1 MDHREYAS
9 DNRWWDSID
18 TQRLTARVTFDK
30 YDEEID
36 DSVEE
41 TRTVRVRMEVCSTC
55 DGRGQYVNP
64 SIDSHGI
71 SREEF
76 DEDPEFAEQ
85 YWGYRSGMYDVTCGE
100 CRGQKVVPV
109 CLDDEVVKCL
119 ESAAQ
124 ARAEMR
130 ADYEAERRAGA

>member
-18 TQRLTARVTFDK
+18 TQRLTARVTFDR

-109 CLDDEVVKCL
+109 CLDDEVNDCL
-119 ESAAQ
+119 EAAAQ
-124 ARAEMR
+124 ARADMR
-130 ADYEAERRAGA
+130 AEYEAERRAGA